1 MAVFQYQALTQAG
14 RLMKGTLEAG
24 SPSEASDLLSQME
37 LTVQSV
43 EKTVASKAATPIG
56 RNEFVLFNQ
65 QLASIA
71 KAGIPLERGL
81 RELSHDIASPKMRRL
96 IEEIATDL
104 EAGMDIQEAFEKRQ
118 RDLPP
123 LYGRILK
130 AGVLSV
136 YFDKA
141 YIHCNIKSSV
151 ALAIIFQSYFFAKV
165 KCLSLMAF
173 KKTESINKRFI

>member
-24 SPSEASDLLSQME
+24 SPSEASDLLREME

-43 EKTVASKAATPIG
+43 EKATPPKARSAIG

-104 EAGMDIQEAFEKRQ
+104 EAGMGIQEALKNGREICLPSMAASSRPGS
-118 RDLPP
+118 RRVDL
-123 LYGRILK
+123 
-130 AGVLSV
+130 
-136 YFDKA
+136 
-141 YIHCNIKSSV
+141 
-151 ALAIIFQSYFFAKV
+151 AKCSPV
-165 KCLSLMAF
+165 
-173 KKTESINKRFI
+173 